1 MINNN
6 YQFILFL
13 FLLVLSCD
21 KKKHFNDYAVV
32 SAKKEATLAGIKI
45 LEMGGNAFDAMIA
58 VDLALSVVYPN
69 AGNLGGGGFLV
80 FRDFNGK
87 TGSLDFREKA
97 PLKASK
103 NMYLDENNN
112 VIPSLSS
119 EGSLSIGVPGT
130 PAGLNEVYKKFGSIP
145 LDSIFK
151 PALMLAKNGFRL
163 TKKQASLFNSSKKKI
178 LQLNNQIDLY
188 NHDFHEGFIFKNPQL
203 YNTLNILLK
212 NGFDSFYN
220 GKLADKSVKYIKSKG
235 GIISI
240 EDMNK
245 YTPVWRDPFIF
256 NYNEFRVITMG
267 LPSSGGIVLSQ
278 ILKSFKFLNTHE
290 IINSE
295 YQYVKSLIELE
306 KLSYA
311 DRSYYLGD
319 PDFIKQNFIDSIV
332 SDEYL
337 KKRFSE
343 INFIKPNKSSEIKH
357 GHIKLHESKETTH
370 YSITDSYGNAV
381 SVTTTLNSNFG
392 SKLISPTLGFFYNNE
407 MDDFSIK
414 PGVPNI
420 YGLIGGIN
428 NSIYPEKRMLSS
440 MTPTIIEKNNEL
452 FMILGSPGGPTI
464 ITSIL
469 QTILNVTMFNMS
481 IRDAV
486 NKSRFHHLWLPDK
499 IFYESNAFSNKI
511 IDSLKNDGYVFN
523 NKSSSIGRVDA
534 ILFKNNKIYT
544 AADPRGDDYA
554 DGR

>member
-151 PALMLAKNGFRL
+151 PALLLAKNGFRL

-357 GHIKLHESKETTH
+357 GDIKLHESKETTH

>member
-295 YQYVKSLIELE
+295 YQYVK
-306 KLSYA
+306 
-311 DRSYYLGD
+311 
-319 PDFIKQNFIDSIV
+319 
-332 SDEYL
+332 
-337 KKRFSE
+337 
-343 INFIKPNKSSEIKH
+343 
-357 GHIKLHESKETTH
+357 
-370 YSITDSYGNAV
+370 
-381 SVTTTLNSNFG
+381 
-392 SKLISPTLGFFYNNE
+392 
-407 MDDFSIK
+407 
-414 PGVPNI
+414 
-420 YGLIGGIN
+420 
-428 NSIYPEKRMLSS
+428 
-440 MTPTIIEKNNEL
+440 
-452 FMILGSPGGPTI
+452 
-464 ITSIL
+464 
-469 QTILNVTMFNMS
+469 
-481 IRDAV
+481 
-486 NKSRFHHLWLPDK
+486 
-499 IFYESNAFSNKI
+499 
-511 IDSLKNDGYVFN
+511 
-523 NKSSSIGRVDA
+523 
-534 ILFKNNKIYT
+534 
-544 AADPRGDDYA
+544 
-554 DGR
+554 

>member
-357 GHIKLHESKETTH
+357 GDIKLHESKETTH

>member
-1 MINNN
+1 MINYN
-6 YQFILFL
+6 YQFIFFL
-13 FLLVLSCD
+13 FLLLLSCD
-21 KKKHFNDYAVV
+21 KKKYFNDYAVV

-80 FRDFNGK
+80 YRDFNGK

-130 PAGLNEVYKKFGSIP
+130 PAGLNEVYKKFGSLP

-178 LQLNNQIDLY
+178 LQLNNQIDLF

-203 YNTLNILLK
+203 YNTLNTLLK

-240 EDMNK
+240 EDMKK

-343 INFIKPNKSSEIKH
+343 INFIKPIKSSEIKH
-357 GHIKLHESKETTH
+357 GDIKLHESKETTH

-392 SKLISPTLGFFYNNE
+392 SKLISPTLGYFYNNE

-481 IRDAV
+481 IQDAV

-511 IDSLKNDGYVFN
+511 IDSLKNDGYIFN
-523 NKSSSIGRVDA
+523 NKPSSIGRVDA

-554 DGR
+554 DGK

>member
-80 FRDFNGK
+80 YRDFNGK

-103 NMYLDENNN
+103 NMYLDQNNN

-119 EGSLSIGVPGT
+119 EGSLSIAVPGT

-178 LQLNNQIDLY
+178 LRLNNQIDLF

-203 YNTLNILLK
+203 YNTLNTLLK

-220 GKLADKSVKYIKSKG
+220 GKLADKSVKYINSKG

-278 ILKSFKFLNTHE
+278 ILKSFKFLNTHK

-337 KKRFSE
+337 KKD
-343 INFIKPNKSSEIKH
+343 
-357 GHIKLHESKETTH
+357 
-370 YSITDSYGNAV
+370 SIV
-381 SVTTTLNSNFG
+381 
-392 SKLISPTLGFFYNNE
+392 K
-407 MDDFSIK
+407 
-414 PGVPNI
+414 
-420 YGLIGGIN
+420 
-428 NSIYPEKRMLSS
+428 
-440 MTPTIIEKNNEL
+440 
-452 FMILGSPGGPTI
+452 
-464 ITSIL
+464 
-469 QTILNVTMFNMS
+469 
-481 IRDAV
+481 
-486 NKSRFHHLWLPDK
+486 
-499 IFYESNAFSNKI
+499 
-511 IDSLKNDGYVFN
+511 
-523 NKSSSIGRVDA
+523 
-534 ILFKNNKIYT
+534 
-544 AADPRGDDYA
+544 
-554 DGR
+554 